1 MFTLGSKRK
10 ATAITSTMV
19 LLGSFVVLNG
29 SGGFASADSSHP
41 TPQPDRGR
49 QWANTWMTPTTHAN
63 FTGLTNTGFTDQSM
77 RMIVHTTVSGAQVRI
92 RLSNEDGEQAVTVG
106 RATVAKSDPSTSQ
119 VSDIDP
125 TTLRQLSFGGQ
136 PSAVM
141 NKGSDLLSDPVD
153 LPVGREQDLVITM
166 YFPIHT
172 GPVTLHATTR
182 QTSYFGPADLT
193 QDVSG
198 AGFTRERAC
207 CYFFLAG
214 VDVLRHSNYGPVVV
228 FGDSMAEAN
237 GSTLNANRRWPNLL
251 YSRLA
256 AARGESAPAVL
267 NASLSGNRLNHE
279 GTEPKA
285 DVAPGFPE
293 LGTNALARLD
303 DDVFDQTRVGTVIT
317 DIGICDI
324 WMSDDTAE
332 EVIASLRQ
340 VNQQVKEH
348 GMRSLVATFAP
359 YRSDEVGAAHWTPE
373 HEARR
378 QAVNDYLRTSDEFD
392 GLIDFD
398 MVLRNPADPERL
410 LPAYDSGD
418 HFHPNDLGNQAM
430 ADAIDLSM
438 LLQAPDP
445 VS

>member
-1 MFTLGSKRK
+1 MFKPVSKRK
-10 ATAITSTMV
+10 ATAVTSTVV
-19 LLGSFVVLNG
+19 LLGSLIVLNG
-29 SGGFASADSSHP
+29 SGGAAATPSHP
-41 TPQPDRGR
+41 QPQPDRGR

-63 FTGLTNTGFTDQSM
+63 LTGRTNAGFNNQSA

-92 RLSNEDGEQAVTVG
+92 RLSNEDGEQAMTVG
-106 RATVAKSDPSTSQ
+106 HATVAKADLSTSE

-125 TTLRQLSFGGQ
+125 ATLHQLRFGGQ
-136 PSAVM
+136 VSAVM
-141 NKGSDLLSDPVD
+141 NKGADLLSDPVD
-153 LPVGREQDLVITM
+153 LAVGREADLVITVF
-166 YFPIHT
+166 YPTPT
-172 GPVTLHATTR
+172 GPITLHATTR
-182 QTSYFGPADLT
+182 QASFYGPGDLT
-193 QDVSG
+193 GDVTG
-198 AGFTRERAC
+198 AGFDLARPC
-207 CYFFLAG
+207 CWINLAG

-228 FGDSMAEAN
+228 FGDSLAEAN
-237 GSTLNANRRWPNLL
+237 GSTFNANQRWPNLL
-251 YSRLA
+251 YTRLA
-256 AARGESAPAVL
+256 AAKGESAPAVL
-267 NASLSGNRLNHE
+267 NASLSGARLNHE

-285 DVAPGFPE
+285 DVSPGFPE
-293 LGTNALARLD
+293 LGTNALARMD
-303 DDVFDQTRVGTVIT
+303 DDIFDQTHVGTVIT

-340 VNQQVKEH
+340 VNQQIKEH

-359 YRSDEVGAAHWTPE
+359 YKSDEIAAAHWTPA
-373 HEARR
+373 HELRR
-378 QAVNDYLRTSDEFD
+378 QAVNEYLRNSDEFD

-398 MVLRNPADPERL
+398 KVLRNPADPERL

-438 LLQAPDP
+438 LLRAPAP